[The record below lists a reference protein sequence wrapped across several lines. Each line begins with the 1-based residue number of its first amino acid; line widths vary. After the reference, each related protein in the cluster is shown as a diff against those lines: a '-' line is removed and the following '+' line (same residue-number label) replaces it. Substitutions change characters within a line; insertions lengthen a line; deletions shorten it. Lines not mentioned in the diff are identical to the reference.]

1 MLGSAVPSHGAR
13 KPRASAPPLRPE
25 APATR
30 SARSVEWAVAAGLLA
45 ATLAVYYPVLGHEF
59 VNYDDD
65 LYITRNAALRA
76 GLSGEGLRWALTTA
90 HGANWFPLTWLSWL
104 ADYEVF
110 GVRAAGFL
118 STNVL
123 LHVLSAVALF
133 LALSRVT
140 GKRGRSAFV
149 AAVFA
154 LHPLHVESVA
164 WASARKDVLSG
175 VFFMLVLTAYA
186 GYARARSLVRYLAV
200 AGALALGL
208 MAKPM
213 LVTAPFVLLLLDL
226 WPLGRLQ
233 DASGRLSAPR
243 VRRAVVEKVPLL
255 ALAAASAVVTYLV
268 QRAGGAVE
276 AGEVFSWPA
285 RLANA
290 VVSYVAYLRQTF
302 WPVGLA
308 VFYPHPGDSLSA
320 ATALGALALLTL
332 VTVALVRGWRARPEL
347 AVGWLWYLGTLV
359 PVIGLVQVGQQA
371 RADRY
376 TYLPLVGLAV
386 VVAWGLCGP
395 LARLGRYVPAA
406 IGGAVLVALAVVAA
420 AQVRVW
426 RDSRALFEHALRVT
440 GENAVARLNLGLALL
455 DDGRMGE
462 AEGHLREAVRLH
474 PGSAE
479 GRGALAEVRA
489 RQGRAQD
496 ARAEFTAALRLDP
509 GLSRVHNG
517 YGRFLA
523 EQGEPGQAMV
533 HLREAV
539 ALDPAYAEPY
549 NNLGAIRL
557 AQGAAAEALEYFRK
571 AVALEPAY
579 AEAHANWGRALLLR
593 GEAREA
599 AERFRIASGLRPQ
612 DAELLRSWGL
622 ALARA
627 GDLENAVARLREA
640 LARQPDDGL
649 AHAGLALALANRDRL
664 AEALPHFE
672 RAAALRPRDAE
683 ALTSWGMA
691 LDTLGRTDEAVARY
705 RAALAADPSYAEAHN
720 ALGMALGNSG
730 RLDQAA
736 TEFRAAV
743 TLRADMAAAW
753 NNWGLVLARQGRL
766 PEAIARFREA
776 VARDP
781 AYADAHNNLGV
792 FLAQQGRLDEA
803 AVAFEQAVRADPGHV
818 GARANLDKLAHATSG
833 R

>member
-13 KPRASAPPLRPE
+13 KPRAPSPRPE
-25 APATR
+25 APA
-30 SARSVEWAVAAGLLA
+30 ARSTRRVEWAVAAGLLA

-76 GLSGEGLRWALTTA
+76 GLSGEGLRWALTST

-104 ADYEVF
+104 ADYELF
-110 GVRAAGFL
+110 GLSAPGFL
-118 STNVL
+118 STNVF

-133 LALSRVT
+133 FVLTRLT
-140 GKRGRSAFV
+140 GARGRSAFV
-149 AAVFA
+149 AGVFA

-175 VFFMLVLTAYA
+175 VFFMLVLAAYA
-186 GYARARSLVRYLAV
+186 AYTLAPSPARYVAV
-200 AGALALGL
+200 SGALALGL
-208 MAKPM
+208 MAKPI
-213 LVTAPFVLLLLDL
+213 LVTTPFVLLLLDL

-243 VRRAVVEKVPLL
+243 VRRAVVEKLPLL
-255 ALAAASAVVTYLV
+255 ALAGVSAVVTYLV

-276 AGEVFSWPA
+276 AGNVFSWSA

-290 VVSYVAYLRQTF
+290 VVSYVVYLRQVF

-308 VFYPHPGDSLSA
+308 VFYPHPGDGLSA
-320 ATALGALALLTL
+320 DAALGTLAFLAL
-332 VTVALVRGWRARPEL
+332 VTVALARGWRARPEL
-347 AVGWLWYLGTLV
+347 VVGWLWFLGTLV

-376 TYLPLVGLAV
+376 TYLPLVGVAI

-395 LARLGRYVPAA
+395 LARIGRPAPA
-406 IGGAVLVALAVVAA
+406 IAGGAALAALALLAA
-420 AQVRVW
+420 VQVRVW
-426 RDSRALFEHALRVT
+426 RDSVTLFEHALRVT
-440 GENAVARLNLGLALL
+440 GENAVARLNLGIALL
-455 DDGRMGE
+455 DRGRLAE
-462 AEGHLREAVRLH
+462 AEVHLSDAVRLH

-557 AQGAAAEALEYFRK
+557 AQGAAAEAIEYFRK

-579 AEAHANWGRALLLR
+579 SEAHANWGRALLLR

-599 AERFRIASGLRPQ
+599 AERFRIASGLHPR
-612 DAELLRSWGL
+612 DAESLRSWGL

-627 GDLENAVARLREA
+627 GDLEGAIARLQEA

-649 AHAGLALALANRDRL
+649 AHAGLALALANRGRL

-672 RAAALRPRDAE
+672 RAAALQPRDAE
-683 ALTSWGMA
+683 AQTSWGMA
-691 LDTLGRTDEAVARY
+691 LDTLGRTEEAVARY
-705 RAALAADPSYAEAHN
+705 HAALAADPSYAQAHN
-720 ALGMALGNSG
+720 ALGMALGNRG
-730 RLDQAA
+730 RLDEAA

-743 TLRADMAAAW
+743 TLRPDLAAAW

-766 PEAIARFREA
+766 AQAIARFREA

-781 AYADAHNNLGV
+781 AYADAYNNLGV
-792 FLAQQGRLDEA
+792 FLVQQGRTAEA
-803 AVAFEQAVRADPGHV
+803 AVAFEQALRADPSHA
-818 GARANLDKLAHATSG
+818 GARANLEKLAQASTP
-833 R
+833 